1 MEQPVIKVNTT
12 TVPFLN
18 RLKENLFRWIR
29 LTNRP
34 VVKLYHGYG
43 NKDEIVVIGHVLH
56 LSPLPRKKYRRNVW
70 TNTLAL
76 IRLFMVK
83 PVRGARVRLT
93 FQGETIETVS
103 AADGFFRVQWKPGK
117 MPPAGW
123 HVVKAILAEGM
134 VKRFYGTVSSEG
146 SIYIPHTN
154 QYAIISDIDD
164 TFLIS
169 YSSNLRKRL
178 YVLLTENAWSRKPFD
193 GVVKHYQALGLAGTA
208 VEEPNPFFYVSSSE
222 WNLYDY
228 ISEFSRKNELP
239 KGIYLLSQIK
249 RLSESWK
256 TGQNNHAT
264 KFVRI
269 SRVLQAFPE
278 HRFILLGDDSQQD
291 PFIYASVVQ
300 NFGKQIRAVYLR
312 NVFAKNEVPVKAAIE
327 KIIAAGISV
336 CHFTH
341 SRDALEHSRVIGL
354 I

>member
-18 RLKENLFRWIR
+18 RLKENLFRWVR

-43 NKDEIVVIGHVLH
+43 NKDEIVVLGHVLH

-70 TNTLAL
+70 TNTFAL

-103 AADGFFRVQWKPGK
+103 EADGFFRVQWKPGK

-134 VKRFYGTVSSEG
+134 VKQFYGTVSSEG

-169 YSSNLRKRL
+169 YSSNLGKRL
-178 YVLLTENAWSRKPFD
+178 YVLLTENAWSRKPFE

-300 NFGKQIRAVYLR
+300 HFGQQIRAVYLR
-312 NVFAKNEVPVKAAIE
+312 NVFAKNEALVKTAIE
-327 KIIAAGISV
+327 KITAAGISV
-336 CHFTH
+336 CHFEHSQEALDH
-341 SRDALEHSRVIGL
+341 SRKIGL

>member
-1 MEQPVIKVNTT
+1 MEQPAIKANTP

-18 RLKENLFRWIR
+18 KLRENLLRWVR
-29 LTNRP
+29 LTNKP

-43 NKDEIVVIGHVLH
+43 NEDEIVVLGHVLQ

-70 TNTLAL
+70 TNTFAL

-83 PVRGARVRLT
+83 PLRGVRVRLT
-93 FQGETIETVS
+93 FEGETIETVS
-103 AADGFFRVQWKPGK
+103 EADGFFRVQWKPVR

-123 HVVKAILAEGM
+123 YLVKAILAEGM
-134 VKRFYGTVSSEG
+134 VKQFYGTVSSEG

-169 YSSNLRKRL
+169 YSSNLWKRL
-178 YVLLTENAWSRKPFD
+178 YVMLTENAWSRKPFE

-228 ISEFSRKNELP
+228 ISEFSRKNKLP

-249 RLSESWK
+249 RLSEAWK
-256 TGQNNHAT
+256 TGRNNHAT

-269 SRVLQAFPE
+269 SRVLQAFPS

-300 NFGKQIRAVYLR
+300 HFGQQIRAVYLR
-312 NVFAKNEVPVKAAIE
+312 NVFTKNEVLVKEAIE
-327 KIIAAGISV
+327 KITAAGISV
-336 CHFTH
+336 CHF
-341 SRDALEHSRVIGL
+341 EHSQEALDHSKKIGL